1 MLELKQGIHPELKLV
16 TVKCAC
22 GAEHTL
28 YTTVDNF
35 RLEVCSKCHPF
46 YKGDMGSQIIDTEG
60 RVQKFKNRY
69 KDFFENEN

>member
-28 YTTVDNF
+28 YTTVDTF

>member
-1 MLELKQGIHPELKLV
+1 MLKLKQGIHPELKLI

-28 YTTVDNF
+28 YTPVDNF
-35 RLEVCSKCHPF
+35 RLEVCSRCHPF
-46 YKGDMGSQIIDTEG
+46 YKGDMGAQIIDTEG